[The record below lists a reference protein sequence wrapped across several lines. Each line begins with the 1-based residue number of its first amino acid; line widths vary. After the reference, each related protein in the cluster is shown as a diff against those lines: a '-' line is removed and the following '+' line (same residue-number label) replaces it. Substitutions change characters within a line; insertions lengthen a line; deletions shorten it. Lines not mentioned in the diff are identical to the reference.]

1 MPRFSPLASTA
12 DRLSPSGVAAGEGGN
27 GPVAPHVDRA
37 AACAQSRTQ
46 SDASV
51 RPGATRV
58 GSPSTAGG
66 GRREASSGADTHAGT
81 SAGGGEKGELTAQ
94 SATGIFCRDKR
105 RSVDSAG
112 RVLFGRGCEG
122 DRHILFC
129 ATVFVN
135 VQLVAMHK
143 QRIAALESELE
154 KKNQQIAELL
164 RLSEEQNQRGLED
177 KIELVELKSKTM
189 LEMELQA
196 AEKIR
201 KVLMNE
207 CFFSS
212 CLTGR
217 SDTETTDD
225 DTSTVEGLEEIDHS
239 MNVRRDLLNSQL
251 NTLLDGIKWREKEL
265 QNVKLEQAKLESMSS
280 EYEERLREMTERIN
294 RMEGVRLRKATSFVG
309 EAATAKGTGSAAAAT
324 SLAGGLS
331 SRTRPAGVSTSL
343 ENG

>member
-1 MPRFSPLASTA
+1 
-12 DRLSPSGVAAGEGGN
+12 
-27 GPVAPHVDRA
+27 
-37 AACAQSRTQ
+37 
-46 SDASV
+46 
-51 RPGATRV
+51 
-58 GSPSTAGG
+58 
-66 GRREASSGADTHAGT
+66 
-81 SAGGGEKGELTAQ
+81 
-94 SATGIFCRDKR
+94 
-105 RSVDSAG
+105 
-112 RVLFGRGCEG
+112 
-122 DRHILFC
+122 
-129 ATVFVN
+129 
-135 VQLVAMHK
+135 MHK
-143 QRIAALESELE
+143 QRIASLESELE

-207 CFFSS
+207 CFFSR
-212 CLTGR
+212 CLTCR

-294 RMEGVRLRKATSFVG
+294 RMEGVFLEKPNSVVG
-309 EAATAKGTGSAAAAT
+309 EAATAKGAGSAVAAT
-324 SLAGGLS
+324 SCASGLS
-331 SRTRPAGVSTSL
+331 SRT
-343 ENG
+343 

>member
-1 MPRFSPLASTA
+1 
-12 DRLSPSGVAAGEGGN
+12 
-27 GPVAPHVDRA
+27 
-37 AACAQSRTQ
+37 
-46 SDASV
+46 
-51 RPGATRV
+51 
-58 GSPSTAGG
+58 
-66 GRREASSGADTHAGT
+66 
-81 SAGGGEKGELTAQ
+81 
-94 SATGIFCRDKR
+94 
-105 RSVDSAG
+105 
-112 RVLFGRGCEG
+112 
-122 DRHILFC
+122 
-129 ATVFVN
+129 
-135 VQLVAMHK
+135 MHK
-143 QRIAALESELE
+143 QRIASLESELE

-207 CFFSS
+207 CLFSS
-212 CLTGR
+212 RLTRR

-265 QNVKLEQAKLESMSS
+265 QNVKLEQAKLESMSN

-294 RMEGVRLRKATSFVG
+294 RMEGVLLGRLY
-309 EAATAKGTGSAAAAT
+309 
-324 SLAGGLS
+324 
-331 SRTRPAGVSTSL
+331 
-343 ENG
+343 